1 MNGVKAQGA
10 SLTRMRTRIGAFVLA
25 IIVALSMAAM
35 TPLSAYAA
43 ELQISVDK
51 TASALDDNNQSQVN
65 LKFTGTTD
73 KTYSDVVFVFDKS
86 TSTDVRDAAKSM
98 LTELLSRAGNNKI
111 KVGVVVFNKTAS
123 ELLPLTELN
132 SDTVATINNA
142 LEATPE
148 GGTNI
153 DAGLQAG
160 KEMLD
165 GDTSVSSNAK
175 HLVLVT
181 DGVTYLYGTGETPQ
195 TIYTESPAN
204 GEETINAGNDMYTAY
219 NSPVNNLTSSD
230 SWYSAYGATI
240 AEAIN
245 LYGHDYTS
253 GQYKADVPG
262 QTIDSTYKN
271 AGFEEGD
278 YVAGEDAKDYPTAN
292 EAGVYS
298 AMNAWKSVVSQGYK
312 AYAFADDKYESTH
325 PWGAAF
331 VSTLSTLGGGTSGM
345 VPTDT
350 TGMFDAVQSD
360 ILYALGEGSTVTDVM
375 GSGTTDQGEEYNFD
389 FVNDINKIDISVD
402 GTVLDKVAA
411 GENTYNFTKDGADYF
426 TLKYDPSGD
435 LFTLAINTP
444 IAGNDV
450 VVSYYVD
457 LVKAPTIPGDYKLDT
472 NNSAVLTPAGDFD
485 DLVFPVPTVTYTV
498 EETPV
503 TPTDPGDGDNTN
515 TNNNTQTV
523 NVNTGTDGKASSLPQ
538 TSDNTMPFVVGLIA
552 LVALAGG
559 AGIVAWRKSH

>member
-204 GEETINAGNDMYTAY
+204 GEG
-219 NSPVNNLTSSD
+219 P
-230 SWYSAYGATI
+230 SW
-240 AEAIN
+240 
-245 LYGHDYTS
+245 L
-253 GQYKADVPG
+253 
-262 QTIDSTYKN
+262 
-271 AGFEEGD
+271 
-278 YVAGEDAKDYPTAN
+278 
-292 EAGVYS
+292 
-298 AMNAWKSVVSQGYK
+298 
-312 AYAFADDKYESTH
+312 ESTCIQH
-325 PWGAAF
+325 
-331 VSTLSTLGGGTSGM
+331 
-345 VPTDT
+345 
-350 TGMFDAVQSD
+350 
-360 ILYALGEGSTVTDVM
+360 
-375 GSGTTDQGEEYNFD
+375 
-389 FVNDINKIDISVD
+389 
-402 GTVLDKVAA
+402 
-411 GENTYNFTKDGADYF
+411 
-426 TLKYDPSGD
+426 
-435 LFTLAINTP
+435 
-444 IAGNDV
+444 
-450 VVSYYVD
+450 
-457 LVKAPTIPGDYKLDT
+457 TI
-472 NNSAVLTPAGDFD
+472 
-485 DLVFPVPTVTYTV
+485 
-498 EETPV
+498 
-503 TPTDPGDGDNTN
+503 
-515 TNNNTQTV
+515 
-523 NVNTGTDGKASSLPQ
+523 
-538 TSDNTMPFVVGLIA
+538 
-552 LVALAGG
+552 
-559 AGIVAWRKSH
+559 RR